1 MEIILAVLASKP
13 LLYVISTFSAE
24 AYLGLCKTSTMEL
37 FCENNYDQKL
47 LPTVVKKTPSYFFEV
62 F

>member
-24 AYLGLCKTSTMEL
+24 AYLDAKHLRWNF